1 MDALISAQGL
11 CKRFGR
17 LEAVRDVSLTVRK
30 GEVLGFLGPNG
41 SGKSTT
47 MKMLSGFLTPDAGT
61 AAICGLD
68 AARDPAGARRFFG
81 YLPEGAPTY
90 EEMTPAS
97 YLKFISGIRGIS
109 GADGRRAVD
118 YAVER
123 TNIAGVLHQTIE
135 TLSKGYKRRV
145 GLAQA
150 ILHNPRVLILD
161 EPTDGLDPNQKHDV
175 RAFIRSIAEE
185 KAIILSTHILEEVEA
200 VCHRTVIIAGGRIVA
215 EGATKDLAAGHG
227 GAPAA
232 VPPPRESVSPAQRTE
247 RPPGGL
253 EAAFRRLTAD
263 RTDAPRAEPSAAA
276 AAPDPALAVQ
286 LTRLQGA
293 WIICKRE
300 LLAYFTTPIAYV
312 FAAVFLTAAGAM
324 TFFAGD
330 FFTLGQAG
338 LESFFQFHPWL
349 YLLFI
354 PALGMRLWAEE
365 HKTGSIELLLTLP
378 VPASSAVLGKFAA
391 AWTVAGLALA
401 LTCTFWLTVNYL
413 GAPDN
418 AAIAAGYAGSFLVTG
433 GFLAVGAFVSALTKN
448 QITAFI
454 LTAALCFVFTAS
466 GLGVVLNFF
475 SGWVPRGLLNFI
487 ANFSFLEHFR
497 GAARGVID
505 MRGVVFFA
513 STIAFFLFANTAAVE
528 ARKNI

>member
-1 MDALISAQGL
+1 MDTLISAQGL

-17 LEAVRDVSLTVRK
+17 LEAVSDVSLAVRK

-61 AAICGLD
+61 AAICGVDVAL
-68 AARDPAGARRFFG
+68 APVGAQRFLG
-81 YLPEGAPTY
+81 YLPEGAPAY
-90 EEMTPAS
+90 EELTPAS
-97 YLKFISGIRGIS
+97 YLKFISEIRGLS
-109 GADGRRAVD
+109 GAEGRRAVD

-123 TNIAGVLHQTIE
+123 TNISGVLHQTIE

-150 ILHNPRVLILD
+150 IFHNPRVLILD

-175 RAFIRSIAEE
+175 RALIRSIAEE

-200 VCHRTVIIAGGRIVA
+200 VCHRTVIIAGGRIAA
-215 EGATKDLAAGHG
+215 EGTPEDLATGHS
-227 GAPAA
+227 GASTSA
-232 VPPPRESVSPAQRTE
+232 PPIQSKEHAPE
-247 RPPGGL
+247 GL

-263 RTDAPRAEPSAAA
+263 GA
-276 AAPDPALAVQ
+276 AAPDAASSPSAPDPASAAK

-293 WIICKRE
+293 WAVCKRE

-312 FAAVFLTAAGAM
+312 FAAVFLAAVGAL
-324 TFFAGD
+324 TFFAGN

-365 HKTGSIELLLTLP
+365 RKIGSIELLLTLP
-378 VPASSAVLGKFAA
+378 VPASSAVLGKFTA
-391 AWTVAGLALA
+391 AWIVAGLTLA
-401 LTCTFWLTVNYL
+401 LTGVFWITVNYL

-418 AAIAAGYAGSFLVTG
+418 AAIAAGYAGSFLVAG
-433 GFLAVGAFVSALTKN
+433 GFLAVSAFVSALTKN

-475 SGWVPRGLLNFI
+475 SGWAPRELLNFI
-487 ANFSFLEHFR
+487 AHFSFLEHFR
-497 GAARGVID
+497 SITQGVID

-513 STIAFFLFANTAAVE
+513 STTVFFLFMNAAAVE